1 MARNKYDVDEVMED
15 KFDFNQLKRLVHYV
29 KPYAGQLAL
38 ALFLMLSSS
47 ALTMLFPTFIMK
59 IMDEYIPNKDIGAI
73 IRITLVTLVIILYAC
88 ICIRLKIRI
97 TSRIGQNIV
106 HQLRS
111 DLFCHLQ
118 ELPFSYYDERPHG
131 KIQVRV
137 VNYVNSLSDLLSN
150 GIINTI
156 TDMCNLIF
164 ILIFMFSIHAK
175 LTLICLCG
183 LPVLAVVV
191 IAVKK
196 RQRKAWQIQSNKQS
210 NLTAYIAESINGIR
224 VTQSFVREKK
234 IHPFLTV

>member
-1 MARNKYDVDEVMED
+1 MARNKYDIDESIEESYD
-15 KFDFNQLKRLVHYV
+15 IKQLGRVLQYV
-29 KPYAGQLAL
+29 KPYRGQLAL

-47 ALTMLFPTFIMK
+47 ALTMLFPMFISE
-59 IMDEYIPNKDIGAI
+59 IMDTYIPAKDIKAI
-73 IRITLVTLVIILYAC
+73 VTITILSLVIVLYAC
-88 ICIRLKIRI
+88 ICIRFKIRI
-97 TSRIGQNIV
+97 TSRIGQAIV

-111 DLFCHLQ
+111 DIFCHLQ
-118 ELPFSYYDERPHG
+118 ELPFSYYDDRPHG

-164 ILIFMFSIHAK
+164 ILVFMFALHIR

-183 LPVLAVVV
+183 LPVLMGV
-191 IAVKK
+191 IIFVKR
-196 RQRKAWQIQSNKQS
+196 RQRRAWQIQSNKQS

-224 VTQSFVREKK
+224 VTQSFVR
-234 IHPFLTV
+234 